1 MSNKSILFRGEPVR
15 DLGKQ
20 HRKKNTVDFV
30 KGSINQFDIL
40 LS

>member
-1 MSNKSILFRGEPVR
+1 MSNKTMSFRVEPVI

-30 KGSINQFDIL
+30 KGSINQLDIY
-40 LS
+40 